1 MRCVYLL
8 ANLRLETV
16 RKIAPANP
24 KNLNKDALNIN
35 FVAGMTKQGHEVMRM
50 TFQPFNSQR
59 TANK

>member
-24 KNLNKDALNIN
+24 KNLNKDAVNVN
-35 FVAGMTKQGHEVMRM
+35 FVAGYDEAKSCGYAHDI
-50 TFQPFNSQR
+50 P
-59 TANK
+59 AI